1 MKTGE
6 SGVTMKTGDLVQ
18 WVYHPEDGPL
28 IYLGYYIAYGG
39 EMAMVVSCSG
49 CIMRLWRSELRRF
62 LL

>member
-1 MKTGE
+1 
-6 SGVTMKTGDLVQ
+6 MKTGDLVQ